1 MGSVITLRSRWKDK
15 EWEPEDGSPLG
26 RPYSYTLDGVKHYV
40 SKEEVEAGER
50 VGTGTYLD
58 YAAGSD
64 IAPPGRGGWEL
75 FDDRPGRKDLPPP
88 DRSTKRWTKGED
100 ERLRGLLYMGLSYR
114 QAGEILYRSS
124 MAVRLRAR
132 KL

>member
-1 MGSVITLRSRWKDK
+1 MSSVITLRSRWKDK

-58 YAAGSD
+58 YAAGTD

-75 FDDRPGRKDLPPP
+75 FEGRPGRKDPQPY